1 VTSNLKKIIDD
12 CFSAELQQD
21 VIALH
26 RDLHRYPELSH
37 NETQTQARLLAA
49 LNPCNTRWIERVGT
63 GVVARLIGQD
73 SNRPPVAL
81 RADMDALPI
90 QEATG
95 LPHASVHA
103 GVMHACGHD
112 VHMAWAIGAA
122 RLLSQS
128 PPPTDVLLVFQ
139 PAEELGVGAKMIMAS
154 GLLPNNVTAIF
165 GGHVDRRYD
174 VGQVVL
180 HPGVISSFSDRF
192 KLIVHGRSAHA
203 ARPKEGHN
211 PIPTLAER
219 CLAID
224 AINNQLGDATNLI
237 TVTQLH
243 SGDRHNIIPGT
254 GFLEGTIR
262 CLSAEKRLAI
272 HGALSGLATTNAVD
286 VHIDHVSPAIENANQ
301 LEPIARRAIHDAL
314 GPDGAVGLVAPNMAS
329 EDFGVYAQHFPAW
342 FFRFGAKQ
350 AAGPFIPVHTPDFY
364 ADDATMFVGAMVLD
378 LACRYAGE
386 CS

>member
-1 VTSNLKKIIDD
+1 MGTDLKIRINQV
-12 CFSAELQQD
+12 FSESLQHDLLNLQQ
-21 VIALH
+21 
-26 RDLHRYPELSH
+26 DLHRYPELSH
-37 NETQTQARLLAA
+37 QEHQTQLRLLHA
-49 LNPCNTRWIERVGT
+49 LKGCNTKWVERVNT
-63 GVVARLIGQD
+63 GIVACIKGLG
-73 SNRPPVAL
+73 SNRAPVAI
-81 RADMDALPI
+81 RADMDGLPI
-90 QEATG
+90 QESTG
-95 LPHASVHA
+95 LPYQSVHE

-112 VHMAWAIGAA
+112 VHMAWAVGAA
-122 RLLSQS
+122 RLLSEI
-128 PPPTDVLLVFQ
+128 PPETDVILVFQ
-139 PAEELGVGAKMIMAS
+139 PAEELGLGAKLIMAS
-154 GLLPNNVTAIF
+154 GLMPHNLKAIF

-192 KLIVHGRSAHA
+192 KLIVHGKSAHA
-203 ARPKEGHN
+203 ARPKEGQN

-219 CLAID
+219 CLAVD
-224 AINNQLGDATNLI
+224 TINNQLGDATNLI

-243 SGDRHNIIPGT
+243 SGDRHNIIPNT

-262 CLSAEKRLAI
+262 CLNKEKRRDI
-272 HGALSGLATTNAVD
+272 HQALHGLATTNAVD
-286 VHIDHVSPAIENANQ
+286 VHIEPVSPAIENTNQ

-314 GPDGAVGLVAPNMAS
+314 GPNGAVGLVAPNMAS

-350 AAGPFIPVHTPDFY
+350 ADEPFIPVHTPGFY